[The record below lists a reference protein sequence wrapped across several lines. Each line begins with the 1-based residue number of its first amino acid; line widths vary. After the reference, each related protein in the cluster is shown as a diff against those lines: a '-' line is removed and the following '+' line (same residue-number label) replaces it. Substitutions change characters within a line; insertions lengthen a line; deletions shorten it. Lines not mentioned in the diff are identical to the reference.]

1 MTTNLTIFETDNRQR
16 LSELYF
22 KAISEKDAIKRVL
35 LGSDYPTEQ
44 YLNEYTQL
52 NRLVDDLRCIL
63 GTVVLTVP

>member
-1 MTTNLTIFETDNRQR
+1 MTTNITIFETDNRQR

-35 LGSDYPTEQ
+35 LGSDYPTEHH
-44 YLNEYTQL
+44 LNEYTQL